1 MECRLCWGE
10 WRAFFYTAETK
21 TTSLP
26 VSWTDALP
34 GDPFVELSQGRAMGR
49 VQELSRLAQ
58 LIVDIKNEAVNEI
71 KPKV

>member
-1 MECRLCWGE
+1 M
-10 WRAFFYTAETK
+10 FVYTAETK
-21 TTSLP
+21 TASLP

-58 LIVDIKNEAVNEI
+58 LIADLKEKTVNEI
-71 KPKV
+71 KPQV